1 MDVSPGDSQTQLKQL
16 EQSVCSAIVLHVD
29 CLLQHSLQTSFSR
42 QAGSRI
48 ELGGEGGGFQPPQR
62 LESSRG
68 CCAFCPLM
76 TFRRLA
82 CDKRQVG
89 VSLKSL
95 RVLGF
100 V

>member
-48 ELGGEGGGFQPPQR
+48 ELGGEGEGFSHHKDLNLPGAVVR
-62 LESSRG
+62 SVR
-68 CCAFCPLM
+68 
-76 TFRRLA
+76 
-82 CDKRQVG
+82 
-89 VSLKSL
+89 
-95 RVLGF
+95 
-100 V
+100 